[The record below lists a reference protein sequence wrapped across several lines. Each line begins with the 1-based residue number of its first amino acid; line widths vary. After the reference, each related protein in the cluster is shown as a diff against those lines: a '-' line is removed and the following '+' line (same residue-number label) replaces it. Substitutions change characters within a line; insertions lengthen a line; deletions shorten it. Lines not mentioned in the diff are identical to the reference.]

1 LLRKQLFAYAR
12 VVMVFDGKRTK
23 RGEAKADF
31 SKYDMAAVA
40 SYVRKHINYQANS
53 RYDGIRS
60 ILNLD
65 KEFVLHSVSDPSK
78 VVANVSLRTILYT
91 LMKTPDGLPFL

>member
-1 LLRKQLFAYAR
+1 MLRKQLFAYAR

-23 RGEAKADF
+23 RGKAKADF